1 MKNFLVDAWVNIIGK
16 KIKNRRSLTA
26 YSAIMLTNNE
36 TKDIAKVIES

>member
-26 YSAIMLTNNE
+26 YSAIMLTKNE